1 MNKYWT
7 ALLLCWLMSFT
18 VHSADPFG
26 QANSNS
32 PFQQPSFLPVDQA
45 FPFAYQQ
52 QDDEVYLNWAVTP
65 GYYLYQHQFSFS
77 IQGAELGPYQL
88 PSGIDYHDDY
98 FGDVVIYR
106 QDTEIQLKVAKVQ
119 KDAQI
124 TVTYQGCAD
133 AGLCY
138 PPETKVIYL
147 TPFAGDTGGVSGD
160 TSETDSQT
168 PSQSSSAQKDAS
180 LDRQSASGL
189 AAILSEQSLAVS
201 LGLFFLLGIGLAFTP
216 CVFPMY
222 PILSGIIVG
231 QKQLSTRRSF
241 ILSFTYVQGMALT
254 YTLLGLVV
262 AMAGLQYQAAL
273 QHPAILISLAVL
285 FTVLSLSMFG
295 LYNLQ
300 LPSFITNRLNNLS
313 NQQQGGSVK
322 GVFIMGLISGLV
334 CSPCTTAPLSGALL
348 YVASS
353 GDMILGAAVLYAL
366 SIGMG
371 LPLLLL
377 GTSGGKLLPKA
388 GAWMVHIKVIFGF
401 LLLSV
406 AIVMLE
412 RFLNATLVTLLFALL
427 ALALLAY
434 LTSASG
440 RSLSRYKSAHR
451 LILGLAA
458 LGVIGYSVMQ
468 IQQHQVI
475 QQNLKSRFE
484 IVSNLTE
491 LEQKLRQAKQ
501 NGQWVMVDFYAD
513 WCVACK
519 DFERDTFS
527 DANVIAQLEQT
538 MLIQADVTANNQ
550 TNQDLL
556 KQLNILGL
564 PSIEFYNPA
573 GERLENARVTGFMNA
588 EQFLAHLQ
596 QFGVN

>member
-1 MNKYWT
+1 MKKRWT
-7 ALLLCWLMSFT
+7 VILLCWLVSFA
-18 VHSADPFG
+18 VHSADPFS

-52 QDDEVYLNWAVTP
+52 QDDEVFLNWAVTP
-65 GYYLYQHQFSFS
+65 GYYLYQHQFSFKV
-77 IQGAELGPYQL
+77 QGAELAPYQL
-88 PSGIDYHDDY
+88 PKGIDYHDDY

-106 QDTEIQLKVAKVQ
+106 EDTEIQLQVANVQ

-124 TVTYQGCAD
+124 TVTFQGCAD

-138 PPETKVIYL
+138 PPETKTIYL
-147 TPFAGDTGGVSGD
+147 TPLTGDAN
-160 TSETDSQT
+160 TDAAA
-168 PSQSSSAQKDAS
+168 PAQVNKAPVNGPNQQPQ
-180 LDRQSASGL
+180 LDKQSASGL
-189 AAILSEQSLAVS
+189 AAILSQQTLLVS

-231 QKQLSTRRSF
+231 QKQLSTKRSF

-262 AMAGLQYQAAL
+262 AMAGLKYQAAL
-273 QHPAILISLAVL
+273 QHPVILISLAVL
-285 FTVLSLSMFG
+285 FTLLSLSMFG

-300 LPSFITNRLNNLS
+300 LPGFISNRLNNLS
-313 NQQQGGSVK
+313 NQQQGGSIK

-353 GDMILGAAVLYAL
+353 GDMTLGAAVLYAL
-366 SIGMG
+366 SLGMG
-371 LPLLLL
+371 LPLLIL
-377 GTSGGKLLPKA
+377 GSSGGKLLPKA
-388 GAWMVHIKVIFGF
+388 GPWMMHIKVVFGF

-406 AIVMLE
+406 AVVMLE

-434 LTSASG
+434 LASASR
-440 RSLSRYKSAHR
+440 RSLSRYKNVHR
-451 LILGLAA
+451 LLLALAA
-458 LGVIGYSVMQ
+458 FGVIGYSVIQ
-468 IQQHQVI
+468 IQQHQAV

-484 IVSNLTE
+484 YVANLTE
-491 LEQKLRQAKQ
+491 LEQKLQQAQ
-501 NGQWVMVDFYAD
+501 QQERWVMVDFYAD

-519 DFERDTFS
+519 DFERETFADPS
-527 DANVIAQLEQT
+527 VIAQLEQA
-538 MLIQADVTANNQ
+538 MLIQADVTANNEA
-550 TNQDLL
+550 NQALL

-564 PSIEFYNPA
+564 PSIEFYNPK
-573 GERLENARVTGFMNA
+573 GERLEQARVTGFLNA

-596 QFGVN
+596 QLGVN